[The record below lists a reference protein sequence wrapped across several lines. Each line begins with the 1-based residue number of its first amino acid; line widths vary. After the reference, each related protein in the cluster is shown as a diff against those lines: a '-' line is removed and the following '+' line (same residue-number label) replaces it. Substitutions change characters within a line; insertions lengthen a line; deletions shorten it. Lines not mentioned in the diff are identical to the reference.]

1 MGFQRKGRNPSGN
14 ELPNVS
20 EGTRLSPSHINQI
33 VAAADRATI
42 KSGKGYK
49 FNTSS
54 GGTSLKINQPNDPTP
69 WAVFTFGNNLCIN
82 AGNVWGKGV
91 GEMPLHTTSE
101 WGGVTPDQTKKFW
114 TARPVMI
121 GVTGANLVATDE
133 INGLRPEAATN
144 IIEMPLLAG
153 YYYIEYAKWTGRTDK
168 AAIGVGDAV
177 KDTNQFI
184 LKHKAT
190 ALSASDEVVVICY
203 VSAEQQAY
211 QAVKGD
217 IWWGLVAD
225 GGHPFKISVRKVG
238 EDYRAFLAYGTVN
251 NQWVQYESGGYVGD
265 IDATGIYVGS
275 GANEYQVVLQLDY
288 EEGSPFPSLYPQVYT
303 LPIGEDI
310 SNTDETAYVQ
320 IGEIIITVEGGGQDQ
335 RPVFTINQAVSG
347 SLWVE
352 RFKCGKDSSDTAIYW
367 VTKI

>member
-54 GGTSLKINQPNDPTP
+54 GGTSLKINKPNDPTP

-91 GEMPLHTTSE
+91 GEIPLHTTSE
-101 WGGVTPDQTKKFW
+101 WGGVTPDQSKKFW

-133 INGLRPEAATN
+133 INGLRPETATN

-217 IWWGLVAD
+217 IWWGLGSD
-225 GGHPFKISVRKVG
+225 DEHPFKIVIRKV
-238 EDYRAFLAYGTVN
+238 DQSYKAFLIYGTVN
-251 NQWVQYESGGYVGD
+251 NQYVKYGNGGWVGD
-265 IDATGIYVGS
+265 DDATGINVPS
-275 GANEYQVVLQLDY
+275 GAGGIQIVLELTY
-288 EEGSPFPSLYPQVYT
+288 GEGEAFPAPDPKVYSASIDQD
-303 LPIGEDI
+303 LV
-310 SNTDETAYVQ
+310 NTDQTAYVH
-320 IGEIIITVEGGGQDQ
+320 IGEVIVTTAGTP
-335 RPVFTINQAVSG
+335 PVPSFKINQAVSG